1 MDIVKGF
8 NEIEYQRLEN
18 GTCYH
23 KETSQE
29 IINILENA
37 RLNKKRIRVYFGDKN
52 GKSWNEEYMTIGYIG
67 RSTGEIKIP
76 LLIHNT
82 RSYGGGGLLD
92 HYIVKIVNISSKR
105 VEYVHKNFRQSLFTA
120 KEKSVYQDGKDYAPN
135 CKNEQQAERL
145 AQFMNGERNSK

>member
-1 MDIVKGF
+1 MKIVKG
-8 NEIEYQRLEN
+8 NNKIKYQKLEN

-23 KETSQE
+23 KETCQDV
-29 IINILENA
+29 IDVLENA
-37 RLNKKRIRVYFGDKN
+37 RFQNKRIRIYYGEN
-52 GKSWNEEYMTIGYIG
+52 GKSWNEENGTIGYMG
-67 RSTGEIKIP
+67 RSCGQIKIP
-76 LLIHNT
+76 LLIHNN
-82 RSYGGGGLLD
+82 RSFGGAGLLVD